1 MGQTAFHG
9 NLGKIHGLK
18 YSNDGKPRIS
28 FSVGEG
34 HSKFN
39 KQTNQFDK
47 TGTTWRNVTVF
58 GKRAEALAEILQEGA
73 KQQLVVIGRE
83 ETREYEHN
91 GEKRESL
98 DCIADIVGLVPSAP
112 QGNSNGF
119 QQPAQQSAPQQSQPQ
134 QGGGWN
140 APAADPWSTG
150 GNNGGNG
157 GGWGNPQQSEAPF

>member
-1 MGQTAFHG
+1 MGQAAFHG

-58 GKRAEALAEILQEGA
+58 GKRAESLAEILQEGA

-98 DCIADIVGLVPSAP
+98 DCIADIVGLVPSGTP
-112 QGNSNGF
+112 GTQS
-119 QQPAQQSAPQQSQPQ
+119 QPPQQSAPQQSPQ
-134 QGGGWN
+134 QAWN
-140 APAADPWSTG
+140 APNQGNDPWQS
-150 GNNGGNG
+150 NANPQ
-157 GGWGNPQQSEAPF
+157 GGWGEPNGKPAF

>member
-1 MGQTAFHG
+1 MGQVAFHG

-18 YSNDGKPRIS
+18 HSNDGKPRIS

-39 KQTNQFDK
+39 KQTNQWDK

-98 DCIADIVGLVPSAP
+98 DCIADIVGLVPSGAP
-112 QGNSNGF
+112 GVQS
-119 QQPAQQSAPQQSQPQ
+119 PQQSAPQQSQPQ
-134 QGGGWN
+134 QGGWN

-150 GNNGGNG
+150 GNQPQGNG
-157 GGWGNPQQSEAPF
+157 GGWGSPSNDEPPF

>member
-1 MGQTAFHG
+1 MGQVAFHG

-18 YSNDGKPRIS
+18 FSNDGKPRIS

-39 KQTNQFDK
+39 KQTNQWDK

-73 KQQLVVIGRE
+73 KQQVVVIGRE

-98 DCIADIVGLVPSAP
+98 DCIADIVGLVPSGTPGTQSQPP
-112 QGNSNGF
+112 QS
-119 QQPAQQSAPQQSQPQ
+119 QQQPQ
-134 QGGGWN
+134 QGWN
-140 APAADPWSTG
+140 APQSDPWKSSQPPQNG
-150 GNNGGNG
+150 GGNG
-157 GGWGNPQQSEAPF
+157 GWGQPQDKPAF

>member
-1 MGQTAFHG
+1 MGQAAFHG

-58 GKRAEALAEILQEGA
+58 GKRAESLAEVLQEGA

-98 DCIADIVGLVPSAP
+98 DCIADIVGLVPSGTP
-112 QGNSNGF
+112 GTQS
-119 QQPAQQSAPQQSQPQ
+119 QPPQQQQPQ

-140 APAADPWSTG
+140 APNQGNEPWSS
-150 GNNGGNG
+150 NANPQ
-157 GGWGNPQQSEAPF
+157 GGWGNPQQTEPPF

>member
-1 MGQTAFHG
+1 MGQVAFHG

-18 YSNDGKPRIS
+18 HSNDGKPRIS

-39 KQTNQFDK
+39 KQTNQWDK

-98 DCIADIVGLVPSAP
+98 DCIADIVGLVPSGTPGTQP
-112 QGNSNGF
+112 QQS
-119 QQPAQQSAPQQSQPQ
+119 PQQSAPQSQQ
-134 QGGGWN
+134 GGWN

-157 GGWGNPQQSEAPF
+157 GGWGSPSNDEPPF

>member
-1 MGQTAFHG
+1 MGQVAFHG

-18 YSNDGKPRIS
+18 VSNDGKPRIS

-39 KQTNQFDK
+39 KQTNQWDK

-98 DCIADIVGLVPSAP
+98 DCIADIVGIVPSAP
-112 QGNSNGF
+112 QGNGGF
-119 QQPAQQSAPQQSQPQ
+119 QQSAQQSAPQQSQPQ
-134 QGGGWN
+134 QGGWN
-140 APAADPWSTG
+140 APAQDPWSAG
-150 GNNGGNG
+150 GNNQPQGNG
-157 GGWGNPQQSEAPF
+157 GWDQSSAPF

>member
-1 MGQTAFHG
+1 MGQAAFHG

-58 GKRAEALAEILQEGA
+58 GKRAESLAEVLQEGA

-98 DCIADIVGLVPSAP
+98 DCIADIVGLVPSGTP
-112 QGNSNGF
+112 GTQSQPS
-119 QQPAQQSAPQQSQPQ
+119 QQNQPQ

-140 APAADPWSTG
+140 APNQGNDPWQS
-150 GNNGGNG
+150 NANPQ
-157 GGWGNPQQSEAPF
+157 GGWGNPQPGNDEPPF